1 MVTTSQQDQD
11 QEDGGVVNEE
21 SDEQLVEFEFDCDDK
36 GNKVMRMRYE
46 HNIHVYTVCVLQLW
60 IIHCLCYTVDGSW

>member
-1 MVTTSQQDQD
+1 MVTTSQQQQD

-36 GNKVMRMRYE
+36 GNKVMRYE
-46 HNIHVYTVCVLQLW
+46 HNTLYHIVGILSTYRF
-60 IIHCLCYTVDGSW
+60 

>member
-36 GNKVMRMRYE
+36 GNKV
-46 HNIHVYTVCVLQLW
+46 NTT
-60 IIHCLCYTVDGSW
+60 HCTLYWCIAIMNYSLFFVIDGSW